1 MKKLLIV
8 SVGVMAL
15 TSVLFVQAEIK
26 RTASGKPDLTGVYDT
41 GTLTPLERPEF
52 LGETEYLY
60 PWFAD
65 LLNWAAGIAIE
76 WVSENESDPD
86 REAPPQGGDGDNTAG
101 AGGVGGYN
109 AFCIDPGCEV
119 F

>member
-1 MKKLLIV
+1 MKRLILATIGIV
-8 SVGVMAL
+8 ALMSVVFA
-15 TSVLFVQAEIK
+15 QAEIK
-26 RTASGKPDLTGVYDT
+26 RTSSGKPDFSGVYDT

-76 WVSENESDPD
+76 WASENESDPD

-101 AGGVGGYN
+101 SGGVGGYN
-109 AFCIDPGCEV
+109 AF
-119 F
+119 

>member
-1 MKKLLIV
+1 MKKSLV
-8 SVGVMAL
+8 ATVGVLAL

-26 RTASGKPDLTGVYDT
+26 RTASGKPDLSGVYDT

-76 WVSENESDPD
+76 WASENESDPD
-86 REAPPQGGDGDNTAG
+86 REAPPQGGDANTDIAKAG
-101 AGGVGGYN
+101 HVYYW
-109 AFCIDPGCEV
+109 PSQYE
-119 F
+119 